1 MQSFQS
7 LHLIKFE
14 TKIKRPQRTSKINLY
29 LLLKSNT
36 YLVSHCR
43 LYSYTVDHYGK
54 AQQVSPGWKESSSSN
69 SSLPEESESLE
80 YHLGTF

>member
-1 MQSFQS
+1 MFSI
-7 LHLIKFE
+7 LAFE
-14 TKIKRPQRTSKINLY
+14 LNLRQKSKDHKEHQRIHLY
-29 LLLKSNT
+29 LQLRSNT

-43 LYSYTVDHYGK
+43 LYSYIVGHYGK